1 MGLAMIMLIWFSGT
15 LSGALWMASLERGE
29 HKIAPLYARF
39 MVYCYCLCLLVIIFS
54 R

>member
-1 MGLAMIMLIWFSGT
+1 MGEAMIMLTWISGT

-29 HKIAPLYARF
+29 HKVAPLYARF
-39 MVYCYCLCLLVIIFS
+39 MAYCYCLCLFVIIFS